1 MTCLSIRIRLAFLAL
16 LMLAAWAFP
25 PNAQAHGT
33 GSRLLDG
40 SDPVRSLYFHYSSGE
55 PMSWVKIKVYG
66 PGDEKMEFQSART
79 DKLGR
84 FAFLPDRNG
93 PWRVEAS
100 DDEGHKAVAELFVE
114 ASPVAGGPA
123 QAGTREAEPARLLP
137 QAHAQDRE
145 QDPQWMRALLGVSLI
160 LNLFTGAALVR
171 RNKAGR

>member
-1 MTCLSIRIRLAFLAL
+1 MTCLSIRIRLALLAL
-16 LMLAAWAFP
+16 LMPAAWAFP

-40 SDPVRSLYFHYSSGE
+40 ADPVRSLYFHYSSGE

-100 DDEGHKAVAELFVE
+100 DDEGHKAVADITVE
-114 ASPVAGGPA
+114 PAPVPTGPA
-123 QAGTREAEPARLLP
+123 HAGTRDPEPAHPLP
-137 QAHAQDRE
+137 QTHAQDRE

-160 LNLFTGAALVR
+160 LNLFMGAALVR
-171 RNKAGR
+171 RKKAGR

>member
-1 MTCLSIRIRLAFLAL
+1 MRLTCLAL
-16 LMLAAWAFP
+16 LVLAAWAFP

-40 SDPVRSLYFHYSSGE
+40 ADPVRALYFHYSSGE
-55 PMSWVKIKVYG
+55 PMAWVKIRVYG

-84 FAFLPDRNG
+84 FAFLPDRTG

-100 DDEGHKAVAELFVE
+100 DDEGHKAVAEVAVE
-114 ASPVAGGPA
+114 LPDPGAAKAGVGQQPGIGTEI
-123 QAGTREAEPARLLP
+123 QAGASSPLP
-137 QAHAQDRE
+137 QTQAQGRE

-160 LNLFTGAALVR
+160 LNLFAGAALVR
-171 RNKAGR
+171 RKKAGR